1 MEIRNLTGIS
11 FDTIFDAFQRAFSD
25 YSIRFEKEEIRS
37 MLKRR
42 GYTPALSFA
51 AFDGDDIVAFT
62 LNGTGLYC
70 GTPTAYDTGTGTIK
84 EYRGL
89 GLAQKIFL
97 HSLPALGEAG
107 ISQYLLEVL
116 QDNDKAI
123 AVYSKLG
130 FKTTREFRCF
140 RQSRDTLLAKAAD
153 LRMPDANIAN
163 VSIGEIRSAS
173 SFCDF
178 TPSWQNSIESISRAG
193 ADLTLL
199 GAYLHG
205 TLAGYCVC
213 DPASGDITQIAVS
226 PACRRRGIGSLLL
239 SEAVGRITAENAKV
253 LNIDAADDT
262 MPRFLLSR
270 GFAPAANQ
278 FEMIRQ

>member
-1 MEIRNLTGIS
+1 MNGIS
-11 FDTIFDAFQRAFSD
+11 FDQIFNAFQRAFSD
-25 YSIRFEKEEIRS
+25 YSVSFEKEEVRS

-62 LNGTGLYC
+62 LNGTGQYC

-116 QDNDKAI
+116 QDNEKAI
-123 AVYSKLG
+123 AVYRKLG
-130 FKTTREFRCF
+130 FKTTRELRCF
-140 RQSRDTLLAKAAD
+140 RQARDILLAKAAN
-153 LRMPDANIAN
+153 LRMPDASIAS
-163 VSIGEIRSAS
+163 VSIDEIRRAS

-199 GAYLHG
+199 GAYTHG
-205 TLAGYCVC
+205 ILAGYCVC
-213 DPASGDITQIAVS
+213 DPPTGDITQLAVS
-226 PACRRRGIGSLLL
+226 PGCRRKGIGSLLL
-239 SEAVGRITAENAKV
+239 SEAIARITTANAKV
-253 LNIDAADDT
+253 LNIDAADDA

-278 FEMIRQ
+278 FEMIRL